1 LVSSHRAQLL
11 EHCPLGHRAFPA
23 LIGVFYLP
31 FALQSPQRCCNRS
44 YPLVKV
50 CGRRACMA
58 PLIYNHFPVLTH
70 IFSSYEYSAT
80 VSPPG
85 QEGTYLSLSQA
96 CPSPPPKTLNPLCSS
111 TFFSHALK
119 FPLFAAPLVA
129 GIMSGD
135 LLTRYCPRRGQCDPF
150 QLWFWIAVVSMA
162 SPLLMVLFSPFL
174 RTQSHEE
181 SSAENMAGNEQVS
194 SQLERTES
202 RDDLFPRFDWT

>member
-1 LVSSHRAQLL
+1 MVSSHRSKLL
-11 EHCPLGHRAFPA
+11 EHCHLDHRAFSR
-23 LIGVFYLP
+23 LYWQLLFVICSSIGVFAPTL
-31 FALQSPQRCCNRS
+31 CCNRS

-50 CGRRACMA
+50 CGHRACMT
-58 PLIYNHFPVLTH
+58 PLIYNHFSSLTYVV
-70 IFSSYEYSAT
+70 FSYEYSAT

-96 CPSPPPKTLNPLCSS
+96 CLSPPPQTLNPLCSS
-111 TFFSHALK
+111 TFFSYFMK

-174 RTQSHEE
+174 RTKPHEE
-181 SSAENMAGNEQVS
+181 LSTENLAGNEQVY
-194 SQLERTES
+194 SQVERTG
-202 RDDLFPRFDWT
+202 TY